1 MSARAPKIFTQ
12 AFVLVSAVAAYVVES
27 AVPAFV
33 LDVVVFH
40 VVLSL
45 MHSFVSRTYRVCTPF
60 EMQGTGSVCEHV
72 VD

>member
-33 LDVVVFH
+33 LDVVVVHAFICI
-40 VVLSL
+40 
-45 MHSFVSRTYRVCTPF
+45 TYVPC
-60 EMQGTGSVCEHV
+60 MYAV
-72 VD
+72 